1 MKEKI
6 LETLKKLRADENK
19 RGFVQSVDLII
30 NLRDIDLRKAPISL
44 FFSMPNKTKV
54 PKVCAFLE
62 KKSDSVDRAI
72 SKAEMTSL
80 DKKQIK
86 EIGKEFDFFLS
97 SAPLMGPV
105 ATVFGKTL
113 GPLGKMPNPKTGGVI
128 MVESEDAIK
137 AAVTKLKNAVN
148 IKVKEP
154 SIKVSVGKEDMDDEK
169 LSENILAVYN
179 NALAAM
185 PNKKENIRSVMLK
198 LTMSKPLKV
207 EQE

>member
-6 LETLKKLRADENK
+6 LETLKKLRVEENK

-44 FFSMPNKTKV
+44 FFSMPNKTRV

-86 EIGKEFDFFLS
+86 SIGKEFDFFLS
-97 SAPLMGPV
+97 SAPLMGQV

-137 AAVTKLKNAVN
+137 AAVIKLKNAIN